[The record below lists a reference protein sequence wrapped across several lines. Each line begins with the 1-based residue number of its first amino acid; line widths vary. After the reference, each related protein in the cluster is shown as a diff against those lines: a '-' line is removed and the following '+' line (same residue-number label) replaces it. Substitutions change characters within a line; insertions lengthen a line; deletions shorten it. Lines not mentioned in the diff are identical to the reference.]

1 MVRDMRRMID
11 RVLVIGLLL
20 VGAGHGSPAAAQ
32 ETRTMKAGAQ
42 APPARLEDLAWLQG
56 AWEGPGISGPATE
69 VYSGPAGGQI
79 VGHFRQ
85 LRGDGIWFYEIMTIV
100 QAGASLEY
108 RLKHFNHDLTGWEEK
123 TQVVTFPLVAIEKE
137 AWYFDG
143 LTIRR
148 DGPDGMVG
156 AVRIDSKDG
165 PPREAV
171 FRYRRVK

>member
-1 MVRDMRRMID
+1 MMRTIGR
-11 RVLVIGLLL
+11 RLVFGILLAT
-20 VGAGHGSPAAAQ
+20 AGHSATLSAQQ
-32 ETRTMKAGAQ
+32 ETRTMKPGVES
-42 APPARLEDLAWLQG
+42 PPARLEDLAWLQG
-56 AWEGPGISGPATE
+56 AWQGPGLSGPATE

-100 QAGASLEY
+100 QVGASLEY
-108 RLKHFNHDLTGWEEK
+108 RLKHFNPDLTGWEEK
-123 TQVVTFPLVAIEKE
+123 GQVVRFPLVAVEKD

-143 LTIRR
+143 LTVRR

-156 AVRIDSKDG
+156 AVRIDSKEG

-171 FRYRRVK
+171 FTYRRVK

>member
-1 MVRDMRRMID
+1 MI
-11 RVLVIGLLL
+11 RSTKFLVILGALLIAAFDP
-20 VGAGHGSPAAAQ
+20 VSAAAQ
-32 ETRTMKAGAQ
+32 ETRAMKPGAQ
-42 APPARLEDLAWLQG
+42 PPPARVEDLAWLQG
-56 AWEGPGISGPATE
+56 QWEGPGLTGPAAE

-85 LRGDGIWFYEIMTIV
+85 QRDNGIWFYELMTIV
-100 QAGASLEY
+100 QVGASLEY

-123 TQVVTFPLVAIEKE
+123 GTVLKFPLVAVEKD

-143 LTIRR
+143 LTVRR
-148 DGPDGMVG
+148 DGPDGMIG

-171 FRYRRVK
+171 FKYRRVK